1 MEIIKAVESD
11 IEAIFKL
18 NYELLGESERWQKD
32 MLDADF
38 NLSTYLVAK
47 VNGNVV
53 AFISYRVVLDECEIF
68 QVCVHKDFQRQK
80 IASKLLNTLI
90 EKERIKTIFLEVNT
104 KNISAIKFYKKQGF
118 TILSERK
125 NYYKSDCAYNMM
137 LSLWWQ

>member
-137 LSLWWQ
+137 LSL